1 MPSHEVETDK
11 DVAFVPIASSVL
23 ESNLIR
29 RIEAGIF
36 FRISRWRPD
45 ASIKYCTV
53 WPVGLVSWYRGA
65 RSRATKDSQTGK
77 LAIRNWRLA
86 FPCMP
91 HAVCCYTSRKLGK
104 STRSTESNEAS
115 KPRRTHWG

>member
-11 DVAFVPIASSVL
+11 HVAFVPIVSSVL
-23 ESNLIR
+23 ESKLNGG
-29 RIEAGIF
+29 IEAGIF

-86 FPCMP
+86 FPGMP
-91 HAVCCYTSRKLGK
+91 HAVCCYASRKQGRGK
-104 STRSTESNEAS
+104 CSTGVNEAS